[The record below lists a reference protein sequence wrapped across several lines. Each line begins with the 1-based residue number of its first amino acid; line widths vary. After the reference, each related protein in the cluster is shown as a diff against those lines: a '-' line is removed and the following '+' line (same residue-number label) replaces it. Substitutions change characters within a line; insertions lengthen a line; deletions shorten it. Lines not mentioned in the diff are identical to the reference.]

1 MEDENLVRVII
12 QNKVH
17 VLPSVSTFQE
27 LRLAI
32 LTDFRLLTL
41 NFLADDLTPSLRISP
56 NSFKRIEAIIEENY
70 TYEAHGK
77 KGNCFR
83 CTYCKRSLSTINFTC
98 RHDSKCRN
106 SSMRQKHSLLS
117 ETLSSIDKITDSE
130 KNDSSFL
137 SISKTD
143 TKTQTENLQ
152 KNSSSLCITQD
163 SSHAHQDISGIEE
176 KE

>member
-56 NSFKRIEAIIEENY
+56 KSFKRIEAIIEENY

-143 TKTQTENLQ
+143 TKNTENWQ
-152 KNSSSLCITQD
+152 KNSSLCITQD
-163 SSHAHQDISGIEE
+163 SSNAHQDISEVEE